1 MASPSVLVNLQPERS
16 SLPKRAN
23 SISPQTSAPILR
35 QTRNTTIGF
44 PQKTAKPETDK
55 INTELVKLE
64 YMSTSDAVSAI
75 RQKYQPT
82 ASATEATKI
91 SQEKKDHPSDQSDP
105 KDIFARGRKR
115 ESLTEQKALRLKIES
130 VASKCPFANENLVK
144 QALQSTNLDTLKAVK
159 HLKVFSLLWLLGLN
173 RFRLNDFIKYFLKTS
188 ARKLFKER
196 ISTPTMLLKFF
207 KTKHYQSFIC
217 TYTHEQFMSI
227 FIILLSSEL
236 PLTYLLVHWFP
247 IFKVLI
253 KNQSC
258 EKMNSSVLIKM

>member
-1 MASPSVLVNLQPERS
+1 M
-16 SLPKRAN
+16 
-23 SISPQTSAPILR
+23 ISPQTSAPILPP
-35 QTRNTTIGF
+35 TRNTTICF
-44 PQKTAKPETDK
+44 PRNTAKPETEK

-75 RQKYQPT
+75 RQKYQPI
-82 ASATEATKI
+82 ASASEATKI
-91 SQEKKDHPSDQSDP
+91 PQQNKDHPSDQNDP

-159 HLKVFSLLWLLGLN
+159 HLKVFSLFWYLGLN
-173 RFRLNDFIKYFLKTS
+173 IFRLNDFIKFFPKTS
-188 ARKLFKER
+188 ARKLFNER
-196 ISTPTMLLKFF
+196 TSTPPTLLKFF
-207 KTKHYQSFIC
+207 KNKHNRSFIC
-217 TYTHEQFMSI
+217 TYTPEQFMAI
-227 FIILLSSEL
+227 FIIFLSSEL
-236 PLTYLLVHWFP
+236 PLTLLLVHWFP

-258 EKMNSSVLIKM
+258 EKMNSSVFY